1 MRCKR
6 CGSADIVLFKDT
18 HRCSVCDSTNIIG
31 IDLSRNEQ
39 KEKSVIKSNSSW
51 VVKKSLR
58 IMVIICFGGLGFVVG
73 AVLWADE
80 QRWFVEEQNFGELF
94 LWSGTSAV
102 IGGFIGYG
110 ISRLIK

>member
-1 MRCKR
+1 MKESR
-6 CGSADIVLFKDT
+6 DFLVVYPVL
-18 HRCSVCDSTNIIG
+18 IA
-31 IDLSRNEQ
+31 
-39 KEKSVIKSNSSW
+39 
-51 VVKKSLR
+51 VV
-58 IMVIICFGGLGFVVG
+58 GFVVG
-73 AVLWADE
+73 AVLWVNE

>member
-18 HRCSVCDSTNIIG
+18 NRCSVCDSTNIIG

-39 KEKSVIKSNSSW
+39 KEKSVMKEF
-51 VVKKSLR
+51 LR
-58 IMVIICFGGLGFVVG
+58 VALPIASCGAGFVVG
-73 AVLWADE
+73 AVLWVNE

>member
-1 MRCKR
+1 
-6 CGSADIVLFKDT
+6 
-18 HRCSVCDSTNIIG
+18 
-31 IDLSRNEQ
+31 
-39 KEKSVIKSNSSW
+39 
-51 VVKKSLR
+51 
-58 IMVIICFGGLGFVVG
+58 MVIICFGGLGFVVG

>member
-1 MRCKR
+1 
-6 CGSADIVLFKDT
+6 
-18 HRCSVCDSTNIIG
+18 
-31 IDLSRNEQ
+31 
-39 KEKSVIKSNSSW
+39 
-51 VVKKSLR
+51 
-58 IMVIICFGGLGFVVG
+58 VIICFGGLGFVVG

-110 ISRLIK
+110 ISRMIK